1 MPDAKLSSKGQLVI
15 PKAIR
20 EHLGVHPGDVVHF
33 VVQDSG
39 EVLIEPAVADV
50 RELKGLLRRPGR
62 RPVSV
67 EAMNRAVRT
76 RGGRQ

>member
-1 MPDAKLSSKGQLVI
+1 MPDAKLRSKGQLVI

-33 VVQDSG
+33 VVQDNG

-67 EAMNRAVRT
+67 EAMNRAVRA